1 MREFNATDFIT
12 RLGHSLIDEFAEA
25 RKATTPQL
33 IGEAIETPVRRR
45 LEQVL
50 PRGIAVG
57 SGCVID
63 SHGNCSRQQDVV
75 LYERGICPVFSIN
88 DTPQST
94 YYPCEGVMAVIEVK
108 SSVASAELDDSFEK
122 IASVKR
128 LRRFD
133 VYSPGPGE
141 PFLKHR
147 RYEGTQMANVVEFSD
162 AKEMERRGL
171 NQILGAILTERLRM
185 NSSTFR
191 TKFVELARS
200 FGDEHSPNL
209 VEILDG
215 GTLIPCIMEEGEARA
230 EFSAQTATH
239 FQHSQSDPMQNL
251 IHFIYLTHRHGVT
264 SPTAAF
270 DRYIVGVRNE
280 SPYFGPI
287 IPKQG

>member
-12 RLGHSLIDEFAEA
+12 RLGHSLIDEFEEA
-25 RKATTPQL
+25 RQATTSQL

-63 SHGNCSRQQDVV
+63 SYGNCSRQQDVV
-75 LYERGICPVFSIN
+75 LYERDICPVFSIN
-88 DTPQST
+88 NTPQST

-108 SSVASAELDDSFEK
+108 SSLSSAELKDSFEK

-133 VYSPGPGE
+133 VYSSGPE
-141 PFLKHR
+141 PYLQHR
-147 RYEGTQMANVVEFSD
+147 RYEAIQMANVVHFSD
-162 AKEMERRGL
+162 PKEMERRDL
-171 NQILGAILTERLRM
+171 NQILGAILTGSLRM
-185 NSSTFR
+185 NANTFHAR
-191 TKFVELARS
+191 FVGLVRS
-200 FGDEHSPNL
+200 VGDECSPNL

-215 GTLIPCIMEEGEARA
+215 GTLIPCIMEKGEARA
-230 EFSAQTATH
+230 EFSAKKATH

-251 IHFIYLTHRHGVT
+251 IHFVYLTHRHGVT

-270 DRYIVGVRNE
+270 DRYIVGIRNE

-287 IPKQG
+287 VPK